1 MILIWNHI
9 YPGPSY
15 MGCPKCARLWAFHF
29 NWSQLN
35 QLEGFPTKSPS
46 HDQCNFFSCQH
57 IRCFRQF
64 LSFSLPFSL
73 LLYDQICRRGSNQR
87 RWTPPPHHELEKMSS
102 HIRCCLR
109 RSLGPLKMFSLCF
122 YLRNLSRYAVRLPAL
137 WILGMRPIVEHRKLA
152 EDARASGSECSYT
165 LDLTAVTN
173 LCIS

>member
-1 MILIWNHI
+1 MEKITHFSLNKIKSYIIHWLKRYMILIWNHI
-9 YPGPSY
+9 YPGPSC

-35 QLEGFPTKSPS
+35 QLEGFPTESPS

-73 LLYDQICRRGSNQR
+73 LLYDKICRRGSNQR
-87 RWTPPPHHELEKMSS
+87 RWTPPPHYELEKMSS

-109 RSLGPLKMFSLCF
+109 RSLGPLKMFSLGF
-122 YLRNLSRYAVRLPAL
+122 TSEIYQEMLSGCLLY
-137 WILGMRPIVEHRKLA
+137 EF
-152 EDARASGSECSYT
+152 
-165 LDLTAVTN
+165 
-173 LCIS
+173 